1 MDINTFNALSEEE
14 KANYLSSVEGLQK
27 QVEDISAERDSFKNE
42 NTTLLEQNAAGA
54 KELKATKELNFTLA
68 RKINIGAD
76 KDPETELYDFIK
88 GVRL

>member
-14 KANYLSSVEGLQK
+14 KANYLSNVEGLQK